1 VNLAL
6 RLASLG
12 ARWLPDSV
20 KSGLY
25 RNRRLAG
32 WIRRRLN
39 QAAPVGLTVVEV
51 AGGDLAGTRLSLDL
65 QSEKDLWLGTYE
77 PQLQAALR
85 HFVVEGGTAFDV
97 GANIGYITL
106 LLLHALGPQGKV
118 VAFEPLPANIW
129 RLRDNIGLAGA
140 TDRVKLIEAAV
151 AETTGL
157 RHFMVHSS
165 GGMGKLE
172 GSSGRDEAYQQK
184 IEVRTVTLDDIVF
197 GRSNP
202 IPSLVKI
209 DIEGGEGAAL
219 RGARRLLAQGRP
231 MLLLE
236 LHGPRAAEEC
246 WQILRGAG
254 YSLRAMRPG
263 YPELE
268 AISAF
273 DWRAYVVAV
282 PIDPPVRT

>member
-1 VNLAL
+1 VNLVL

-157 RHFMVHSS
+157 RYFMVHSS

-184 IEVRTVTLDDIVF
+184 IEVRTVTLDDIIF

-209 DIEGGEGAAL
+209 DIEGGEVAAL
-219 RGARRLLAQGRP
+219 RGSRRLLAQGRP

-268 AISAF
+268 ATSAF

-282 PIDPPVRT
+282 PIDPPART